1 MSDYDEDEI
10 KISKYKKQ
18 YERKRKSNSSS
29 LTETANT
36 IITES
41 NSTYSNLNKND
52 ILTKNAIDEIKTNIE
67 IFKKDI
73 NNSVIEL
80 VKREENMDLASLKDN
95 INVLETYLEKDLRKT
110 REQNDKELLI
120 IKNIF
125 YNFRDKVFNLIS
137 KLVKKNEKKVSELYY
152 EIRKFEKEV
161 NKKFYNIEDKQ
172 EEYINVLKL
181 ILQTTNDRDT
191 QTLVEQFLV
200 DDPESYNK
208 NKNFFLSVNH
218 KKEEIDINKKKY
230 EERKKV
236 KEILNEEIK
245 KLENE
250 VNEKNNVDMQKKHL
264 ELLRNFDEEEKKAEI
279 RENERLNKLN
289 EIEEHL
295 KKREKFNERQ
305 KQSKMDLI
313 NYRNSIN
320 SINDPNKLKDII
332 INYNDNN
339 INNTN
344 NDINNNNNNNTNN
357 DINNNDNNIYNTN
370 NKDNYSKSSR
380 RSKK

>member
-1 MSDYDEDEI
+1 MSNYDEDEI
-10 KISKYKKQ
+10 KNSKYQKQ
-18 YERKRKSNSSS
+18 YDRKRKSNSS

-36 IITES
+36 IISDS
-41 NSTYSNLNKND
+41 NSSYSNLNKND
-52 ILTKNAIDEIKTNIE
+52 ILTKNAIDEIKSNIE
-67 IFKKDI
+67 IFKNDI
-73 NNSVIEL
+73 NNSVKEL
-80 VKREENMDLASLKDN
+80 VKREEKIDLASLKDN
-95 INVLETYLEKDLRKT
+95 IHVLETYLEKDLIKT
-110 REQNDKELLI
+110 REQNDNELLI

-125 YNFRDKVFNLIS
+125 YKFRDKVFDLIS
-137 KLVKKNEKKVSELYY
+137 KLVKKNEKKVSDLYH

-161 NKKFYNIEDKQ
+161 NQKFYSIEDKQ

-191 QTLVEQFLV
+191 QTLIEQFLV
-200 DDPESYNK
+200 DDPESYDK
-208 NKNFFLSVNH
+208 NKNRFLSVNH
-218 KKEEIDINKKKY
+218 KKQEVDIKQKKY

-305 KQSKMDLI
+305 
-313 NYRNSIN
+313 
-320 SINDPNKLKDII
+320 NKVKWI
-332 INYNDNN
+332 
-339 INNTN
+339 
-344 NDINNNNNNNTNN
+344 
-357 DINNNDNNIYNTN
+357 
-370 NKDNYSKSSR
+370 
-380 RSKK
+380 

>member
-1 MSDYDEDEI
+1 MSDYDEDDI
-10 KISKYKKQ
+10 KMSKYKKQ
-18 YERKRKSNSSS
+18 YERKRPSNSS

-36 IITES
+36 IISDS
-41 NSTYSNLNKND
+41 NSSYSNLNKND
-52 ILTKNAIDEIKTNIE
+52 ILTKNAIDEIKSNIE
-67 IFKKDI
+67 IFKNDI
-73 NNSVIEL
+73 NNSVKEL
-80 VKREENMDLASLKDN
+80 VKREEKIDLASLKDN
-95 INVLETYLEKDLRKT
+95 IHVLETYLEKDLRKT
-110 REQNDKELLI
+110 REQNDKELLT

-125 YNFRDKVFNLIS
+125 YKFRDKVFDLIS
-137 KLVKKNEKKVSELYY
+137 KLVKKNEKKVSDLYH

-161 NKKFYNIEDKQ
+161 NQKFYSIEDKQ

-208 NKNFFLSVNH
+208 NKNRFLSVNH
-218 KKEEIDINKKKY
+218 KKQEIDINKKKY

-236 KEILNEEIK
+236 KEILKEEIL

-250 VNEKNNVDMQKKHL
+250 INEKNNIDMQKKHL
-264 ELLRNFDEEEKKAEI
+264 EVLKNYDEQEKQAEI

-320 SINDPNKLKDII
+320 SIIDSKKLKDIN
-332 INYNDNN
+332 INNNDNN
-339 INNTN
+339 NNNTNNNNNDIN
-344 NDINNNNNNNTNN
+344 NDINNNNN
-357 DINNNDNNIYNTN
+357 DNH
-370 NKDNYSKSSR
+370 SKNSK